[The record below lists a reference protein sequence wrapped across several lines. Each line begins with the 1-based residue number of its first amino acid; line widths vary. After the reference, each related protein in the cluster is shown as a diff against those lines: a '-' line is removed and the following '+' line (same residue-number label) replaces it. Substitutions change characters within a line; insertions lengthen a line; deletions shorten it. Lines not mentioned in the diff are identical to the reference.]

1 MDFKRFRDALAHL
14 ELCGCSPI
22 PKGRLE
28 KADWT
33 DTKNLMLEFYGAEA
47 ALDVAITVLEHIQ
60 LRNDAALLRESRER
74 DHRSGYKKAVR
85 QTYGRMKDMNARV
98 GDSVSLS
105 ARYARLVMVTEH
117 RDEQQ
122 REREVTAVGRGHAD
136 LMKERAS
143 SSIAVNDLFK
153 PDDEGW
159 SPKEVVLLGAAGMGK
174 TMTAR
179 KIMLDWACDRM
190 FEEFDFV
197 FYIHCREGNLLA
209 GEASMADLLARCCPG
224 SALPLDAV
232 LQQPEKLLFIIDGF
246 DELRFS
252 VEQPWWELCE
262 EPGERRPVDVVL
274 ASLLRRR
281 LLCHSSLLIT
291 TRPAALQS
299 LRRLLEHERCAEILG
314 FSEGDRRDYFHRFF
328 GSAEQ
333 AAAAFRFVRGHEL
346 LFTMCL
352 VPIVCWIVCTVLRQQ
367 LGRAGGLA
375 HGPRTT
381 TGIYVLYLSALL
393 CSLRGRQRQEVP
405 AVLRRLCCLAA
416 GGIRGHRV
424 LFEEKEVQGLA
435 LGRQETLPLLLNEH
449 LFQKD
454 ISCVSSYS
462 FIHLSFQEFFAALF
476 YLLED
481 EGEAQEPPV
490 GPSRDVK
497 ELLQSYSSSRNY
509 FILTVR
515 FLFGLLNEDRR
526 RELEQETGCK
536 ISARITED
544 LLEWLQDSQKTA
556 LALLLEET
564 GLVRDLELCHCLYE
578 LQDERLVVTALC
590 PFTGLRLHGLNLNRF
605 DQVVLAFSLRRFPGL
620 QVLELGH
627 CCFLWDEPEDN
638 AAPQPC
644 KKPHR
649 EAQEEGMQSP
659 IHLLCQALEAS
670 GCKLKTLR
678 LDRCELSSACGAA
691 LGSVLGTSPALTEL
705 SLAGNKDLGDE
716 GVRLLCEG
724 LRSGAGSL
732 RELRLGGCSL
742 TAAGCRALAS
752 VLAAA
757 AGLELLDLSDNA
769 VGDGGVREL
778 CAALGGPGRGL
789 QKLELWQCGL
799 TELGCESLA
808 AVLPDT
814 PSLAELHL
822 GGNAVGDGGVRRL
835 SRGLRDPRCRLRTL
849 RLWQCGL
856 TELGCETLA
865 AVLPDSPSLAELHL
879 GGNAVGDGGVRRLSR
894 GLRDPRCRLRTL
906 SLRYS
911 RLTSAC
917 CQDLAAVLSTSP
929 SLEELD
935 LSFSDGLRDAGVE
948 LLCQGLQPRSCRLRT
963 LRLGSCRLT
972 GACRRALAMGTPPLT
987 CLDLSDNELGADGVL
1002 ELCRWLRSPSC
1013 PLRTLGLSTA
1023 GLPQDVLQDLTA
1035 LQQLKPSLR
1044 VGYLLE
1050 QEAPQ
1055 AGAMTRLPFH
1065 RGALPGRR
1073 VPPMLRRGAPL

>member
-1 MDFKRFRDALAHL
+1 MAPGRAGDLLLRALENLCQMDFKRFRDALAHL

-74 DHRSGYKKAVR
+74 
-85 QTYGRMKDMNARV
+85 GRNAEQLPAAFQGLCV
-98 GDSVSLS
+98 QD

-117 RDEQQ
+117 RDEQ
-122 REREVTAVGRGHAD
+122 H
-136 LMKERAS
+136 

-638 AAPQPC
+638 AAPQPS
-644 KKPHR
+644 
-649 EAQEEGMQSP
+649 QEEGMQSP
-659 IHLLCQALEAS
+659 IHLLCQAITGPGPSAPL
-670 GCKLKTLR
+670 CR

-732 RELRLGGCSL
+732 RELR
-742 TAAGCRALAS
+742 
-752 VLAAA
+752 
-757 AGLELLDLSDNA
+757 
-769 VGDGGVREL
+769 
-778 CAALGGPGRGL
+778 
-789 QKLELWQCGL
+789 
-799 TELGCESLA
+799 
-808 AVLPDT
+808 
-814 PSLAELHL
+814 
-822 GGNAVGDGGVRRL
+822 
-835 SRGLRDPRCRLRTL
+835 
-849 RLWQCGL
+849 
-856 TELGCETLA
+856 
-865 AVLPDSPSLAELHL
+865 
-879 GGNAVGDGGVRRLSR
+879 
-894 GLRDPRCRLRTL
+894 
-906 SLRYS
+906 
-911 RLTSAC
+911 
-917 CQDLAAVLSTSP
+917 
-929 SLEELD
+929 
-935 LSFSDGLRDAGVE
+935 
-948 LLCQGLQPRSCRLRT
+948 
-963 LRLGSCRLT
+963 
-972 GACRRALAMGTPPLT
+972 
-987 CLDLSDNELGADGVL
+987 
-1002 ELCRWLRSPSC
+1002 
-1013 PLRTLGLSTA
+1013 
-1023 GLPQDVLQDLTA
+1023 
-1035 LQQLKPSLR
+1035 
-1044 VGYLLE
+1044 
-1050 QEAPQ
+1050 
-1055 AGAMTRLPFH
+1055 
-1065 RGALPGRR
+1065 
-1073 VPPMLRRGAPL
+1073 

>member
-1 MDFKRFRDALAHL
+1 MSWVSPWLCSRGQAVPMHTGSSRSGAPSSGPRQGQGRAEELLLRALEDLSQRDFKRFRDALAHA
-14 ELCGCSPI
+14 ELRGCSPI
-22 PKGRLE
+22 PWGRLE
-28 KADWT
+28 NADYIA
-33 DTKNLMLEFYGAEA
+33 TKNLMVESCGGVKA
-47 ALDVAITVLEHIQ
+47 ALDVAITALEHIQ
-60 LRNDAALLRESRER
+60 LRNAAALLRESRER
-74 DHRSGYKKAVR
+74 DLGPAPLPGSSPSDHRSGYKRAVR
-85 QTYGRMKDMNARV
+85 QTYGRMKDLNARV
-98 GDSVSLS
+98 GDSASLS
-105 ARYARLVMVTEH
+105 ARYARLVLVTEH
-117 RDEQQ
+117 CDEQQ
-122 REREVTAVGRGHAD
+122 REREIAAVGRGHAE
-136 LMKERAS
+136 LLKERAS
-143 SSIAVNDLFK
+143 SSIAIADLFK
-153 PDDEGW
+153 PDAEGW
-159 SPKEVVLLGAAGMGK
+159 SPREVVLLGAAGMGK

-190 FEEFDFV
+190 FEEFDYV

-209 GEASMADLLARCCPG
+209 GEASMADLLERCCPG
-224 SALPLDAV
+224 SSLPLDAV
-232 LQQPEKLLFIIDGF
+232 LQQSEKLLFVIDGF

-252 VEQPWWELCE
+252 VEQPWSELCA

-274 ASLLRRR
+274 TSLFRRR
-281 LLCHSSLLIT
+281 LLRHSSLLIT

-314 FSEGDRRDYFHRFF
+314 FSEADRRDYFQRFF
-328 GSAEQ
+328 GNAEQ
-333 AAAAFRFVRGHEL
+333 AAAAFRFVQGHEL

-367 LGRAGGLA
+367 LGRAGGLE
-375 HGPRTT
+375 HSPRTT

-393 CSLRGRQRQEVP
+393 RSLRGQQRQDVP

-416 GGIRGHRV
+416 SGIRRQRV

-435 LGRQETLPLLLNEH
+435 LGRQDALPLLLNEH

-481 EGEAQEPPV
+481 EGEEQEPPM

-497 ELLQSYSSSRNY
+497 ELLESYGNSRNY

-536 ISARITED
+536 ISARIMQD

-578 LQDERLVVTALC
+578 LQDERLVAAALC
-590 PFTGLRLHGLNLNRF
+590 PFTGLHLHGLNLNRF

-620 QVLELGH
+620 QALELGH

-638 AAPQPC
+638 AAPQLC
-644 KKPHR
+644 KRPHR
-649 EAQEEGMQSP
+649 EAQEEEETLSP
-659 IHLLCQALEAS
+659 IHMLCQALEAS

-691 LGSVLGTSPALTEL
+691 LGSVLGASPALTEL
-705 SLAGNKDLGDE
+705 SLAGNKDLRDE

-724 LRSGAGSL
+724 LRRGAGPL

-742 TAAGCRALAS
+742 TAAGFRAVAA
-752 VLAAA
+752 VLAAVP
-757 AGLELLDLSDNA
+757 GLALLDLSDNA

-778 CAALGGPGRGL
+778 CAVLGGPGCGL
-789 QKLELWQCGL
+789 RKLELWQCGL
-799 TELGCESLA
+799 TELSCESLA
-808 AVLPDT
+808 AALPDT

-835 SRGLRDPRCRLRTL
+835 SQGLRDPRCRLHTL

-856 TELGCETLA
+856 TELSCESLA
-865 AVLPDSPSLAELHL
+865 AALPDTPSLAELHL
-879 GGNAVGDGGVRRLSR
+879 GGNAVGDGGVRRLSQ
-894 GLRDPRCRLRTL
+894 GLRDPRCRLHTL
-906 SLRYS
+906 SLWQCGLS
-911 RLTSAC
+911 GAC
-917 CQDLAAVLSTSP
+917 CEDVCSMLRAGCA
-929 SLEELD
+929 LETLD
-935 LSFSDGLRDAGVE
+935 LSENNLDKGSVRVLCGALR
-948 LLCQGLQPRSCRLRT
+948 QHP
-963 LRLGSCRLT
+963 GS
-972 GACRRALAMGTPPLT
+972 
-987 CLDLSDNELGADGVL
+987 
-1002 ELCRWLRSPSC
+1002 LRSLWLPSSG
-1013 PLRTLGLSTA
+1013 LDEETLQEA
-1023 GLPQDVLQDLTA
+1023 A
-1035 LQQLKPSLR
+1035 A
-1044 VGYLLE
+1044 LE
-1050 QEAPQ
+1050 QVK
-1055 AGAMTRLPFH
+1055 L
-1065 RGALPGRR
+1065 
-1073 VPPMLRRGAPL
+1073 V

>member
-1 MDFKRFRDALAHL
+1 MHTGSSRSGAPGSGHRQVEAKVWDLLLHALDDLSEADFERFRDALAHADL
-14 ELCGCSPI
+14 RGCSPI
-22 PKGRLE
+22 PWGRLE
-28 KADWT
+28 KANRIQ
-33 DTKNLMLEFYGAEA
+33 TKNLMLQRYGAEA
-47 ALDVAITVLEHIQ
+47 ALHAAITALEHIQ
-60 LRNDAALLRESRER
+60 LRNAAALLQEGRER
-74 DHRSGYKKAVR
+74 GGNADSSRPHLPTGARTLLWMGVPVAGLGEVEDDRSGYKRAVR
-85 QTYGRMKDMNARV
+85 QAYGRLKDLNARV
-98 GDSVSLS
+98 GDSASLS
-105 ARYARLVMVTEH
+105 ARYSRLVLVTGPC
-117 RDEQQ
+117 DERQ
-122 REREVTAVGRGHAD
+122 REREIAAVGRGHAE

-143 SSIAVNDLFK
+143 AAVAVADLFK
-153 PDDEGW
+153 PDAEGW

-179 KIMLDWACDRM
+179 KIMVDWACDRV
-190 FEEFDFV
+190 FEEFDYV

-209 GEASMADLLARCCPG
+209 GEASMAELLARCCPG
-224 SALPLDAV
+224 GALPLDAV
-232 LQQPEKLLFIIDGF
+232 LQHSEKLLFVIDGF

-252 VEQPWWELCE
+252 VEQPWSELCA

-274 ASLLRRR
+274 ASLFRRR
-281 LLCHSSLLIT
+281 LLRHSSLLIT

-314 FSEGDRRDYFHRFF
+314 FSEADRRDYFQRFF

-352 VPIVCWIVCTVLRQQ
+352 VPVVCWIVCTVLRQE
-367 LGRAGGLA
+367 LGRTGGLA

-393 CSLRGRQRQEVP
+393 RSLRGQQRQDVP

-416 GGIRGHRV
+416 SGVRRQRV

-435 LGRQETLPLLLNEH
+435 LGRQEALPLLLNEH

-481 EGEAQEPPV
+481 EAEAQEPPV

-497 ELLQSYSSSRNY
+497 ELLESYGSSGNY

-515 FLFGLLNEDRR
+515 FLFGLSNEDRR
-526 RELEQETGCK
+526 RELEQETGCR
-536 ISARITED
+536 ISARITQD
-544 LLEWLQDSQKTA
+544 LLQWLQESQKTA

-564 GLVRDLELCHCLYE
+564 ALVRDLELCHCLYE
-578 LQDERLVVTALC
+578 LQDERLVAAALR
-590 PFTGLRLHGLNLNRF
+590 PFTGLHLHGLNLNRF

-620 QVLELGH
+620 QALELGH
-627 CCFLWDEPEDN
+627 CCFLWDEPEDDAEPQLCKRPHRCVGLR
-638 AAPQPC
+638 AAGPP
-644 KKPHR
+644 KLRGLEASLRR
-649 EAQEEGMQSP
+649 EAQEEEGTQTP

-691 LGSVLGTSPALTEL
+691 LGSVLGISPALTEL
-705 SLAGNKDLGDE
+705 SLAGNKDLRDE

-724 LRSGAGSL
+724 LRRGAAPL

-742 TAAGCRALAS
+742 TAAGLRAVAA

-757 AGLELLDLSDNA
+757 PGLAVLDLSDNA

-778 CAALGGPGRGL
+778 CAALGGSGSGL
-789 QKLELWQCGL
+789 RKLELWQCGL
-799 TELGCESLA
+799 TELSCESLA

-835 SRGLRDPRCRLRTL
+835 SQGLRDPRCRLRTL

-856 TELGCETLA
+856 TEPSCESLA
-865 AVLPDSPSLAELHL
+865 AALPDTPSLAELHL
-879 GGNAVGDGGVRRLSR
+879 GGNAVGDGGVRRLSQ

-906 SLRYS
+906 SLWQCGLS
-911 RLTSAC
+911 GAC
-917 CQDLAAVLSTSP
+917 CEDVCSVLRAGCALE
-929 SLEELD
+929 SL
-935 LSFSDGLRDAGVE
+935 
-948 LLCQGLQPRSCRLRT
+948 
-963 LRLGSCRLT
+963 
-972 GACRRALAMGTPPLT
+972 
-987 CLDLSDNELGADGVL
+987 
-1002 ELCRWLRSPSC
+1002 
-1013 PLRTLGLSTA
+1013 
-1023 GLPQDVLQDLTA
+1023 
-1035 LQQLKPSLR
+1035 
-1044 VGYLLE
+1044 
-1050 QEAPQ
+1050 
-1055 AGAMTRLPFH
+1055 
-1065 RGALPGRR
+1065 
-1073 VPPMLRRGAPL
+1073 

>member
-1 MDFKRFRDALAHL
+1 MGLCGAGGVSQGSCHGAVCGAAGVSQWLCSRGQAVPMHMGSSRSGAPGSGHWQGQGRAGDLLLRALEDLSQLDFKRFRDALAHA
-14 ELCGCSPI
+14 ELRGCSPI
-22 PKGRLE
+22 PWGRLQN
-28 KADWT
+28 ADWI

-47 ALDVAITVLEHIQ
+47 ALDVAMTVLEHIQ
-60 LRNDAALLRESRER
+60 LRNSAAVLRESRER
-74 DHRSGYKKAVR
+74 ELGPAPLLGSSPSDHRSGYKRAVR
-85 QTYGRMKDMNARV
+85 QAYGRMKDLNGRL
-98 GDSVSLS
+98 GDSASLS

-117 RDEQQ
+117 RDERQ
-122 REREVTAVGRGHAD
+122 REREIAAVGRGHAD
-136 LMKERAS
+136 LMKERAG
-143 SSIAVNDLFK
+143 SSIAVADLFK
-153 PDDEGW
+153 PDEEGW

-224 SALPLDAV
+224 SPLPLDAV
-232 LQQPEKLLFIIDGF
+232 LQQPEKLLFVIDGF

-252 VEQPWWELCE
+252 VEQPWSELCA
-262 EPGERRPVDVVL
+262 EPGERRPVAVVL
-274 ASLLRRR
+274 ASLFRRR

-314 FSEGDRRDYFHRFF
+314 FSEADRRDYFQRFF

-352 VPIVCWIVCTVLRQQ
+352 VPVVCWIVCTVLRQQ

-393 CSLRGRQRQEVP
+393 RSLRGWQRQDVP

-416 GGIRGHRV
+416 GGVRGQRV
-424 LFEEKEVQGLA
+424 LFEEKEVQGLV
-435 LGRQETLPLLLNEH
+435 LGRQEALPLLLNEH

-454 ISCVSSYS
+454 ISCVSSYG

-481 EGEAQEPPV
+481 EGEEQEPLV
-490 GPSRDVK
+490 GPSRDVR
-497 ELLQSYSSSRNY
+497 ELLESYGSSRNY
-509 FILTVR
+509 FVLTVR

-536 ISARITED
+536 ISARITQD

-578 LQDERLVVTALC
+578 LQDERLVAAALC

-627 CCFLWDEPEDN
+627 CCFLWDEPEDT
-638 AAPQPC
+638 AEPQPC
-644 KKPHR
+644 KKLRR
-649 EAQEEGMQSP
+649 EAQEEEGMLSP
-659 IHLLCQALEAS
+659 IHMLCQALEAS

-678 LDRCELSSACGAA
+678 LDRCELSTACGTA
-691 LGSVLGTSPALTEL
+691 LASVLGTSPALAEL
-705 SLAGNKDLGDE
+705 GLAGNKDLGDE
-716 GVRLLCEG
+716 GVRMLCEG
-724 LRSGAGSL
+724 LRRGAGPL
-732 RELRLGGCSL
+732 RELRLGGCSI

-757 AGLELLDLSDNA
+757 PGLALLDLSDNA

-778 CAALGGPGRGL
+778 CAALRGPGRGL
-789 QKLELWQCGL
+789 RKLELWQCGL
-799 TELGCESLA
+799 TELS
-808 AVLPDT
+808 
-814 PSLAELHL
+814 
-822 GGNAVGDGGVRRL
+822 
-835 SRGLRDPRCRLRTL
+835 
-849 RLWQCGL
+849 
-856 TELGCETLA
+856 CETLA

-879 GGNAVGDGGVRRLSR
+879 GGNAVGDGGVKRLSP
-894 GLRDPRCRLRTL
+894 GLRDPRCRLR
-906 SLRYS
+906 SLRLWQCG
-911 RLTSAC
+911 LTELSC
-917 CQDLAAVLSTSP
+917 ETLAAVLPDSP
-929 SLEELD
+929 SLAELHLGGNAVGDGGVKRLSPGLRDPRCRLRSLSLWQCGLLGACCEDVCSVLRAGCALETLD
-935 LSFSDGLRDAGVE
+935 LSENNLDN
-948 LLCQGLQPRSCRLRT
+948 
-963 LRLGSCRLT
+963 GSV
-972 GACRRALAMGTPPLT
+972 RAL
-987 CLDLSDNELGADGVL
+987 
-1002 ELCRWLRSPSC
+1002 CR
-1013 PLRTLGLSTA
+1013 A
-1023 GLPQDVLQDLTA
+1023 
-1035 LQQLKPSLR
+1035 
-1044 VGYLLE
+1044 LE
-1050 QEAPQ
+1050 QHPGSLQ
-1055 AGAMTRLPFH
+1055 RLWLPSS
-1065 RGALPGRR
+1065 GLDEETLQEVAALEQVRL
-1073 VPPMLRRGAPL
+1073 V

>member
-1 MDFKRFRDALAHL
+1 MHTGSSRSSAPGSGHWQRGCRAGELLLRALEDLSQLDFKLFRDALAHA
-14 ELCGCSPI
+14 ELRGCSPI
-22 PKGRLE
+22 PWGRLE
-28 KADWT
+28 KADWI

-60 LRNDAALLRESRER
+60 RRNAAALLRESRER
-74 DHRSGYKKAVR
+74 ALGPASLLGSSPSDHRSGYKRAVR
-85 QTYGRMKDMNARV
+85 QAYGRMKDPNARV

-117 RDEQQ
+117 RDEHQ
-122 REREVTAVGRGHAD
+122 REREIAAVGRGHAD

-143 SSIAVNDLFK
+143 CSIAIADLFK

-179 KIMLDWACDRM
+179 KIMLDWACNQM

-197 FYIHCREGNLLA
+197 FYIHCREGNVLA
-209 GEASMADLLARCCPG
+209 GEASMADLLERCCPG

-252 VEQPWWELCE
+252 VEQPWSELCA

-281 LLCHSSLLIT
+281 LLPHSSLLIT
-291 TRPAALQS
+291 TRPAALQN
-299 LRRLLEHERCAEILG
+299 LRRLLQHERCAEILG
-314 FSEGDRRDYFHRFF
+314 FSEADRRDYFQRFF

-352 VPIVCWIVCTVLRQQ
+352 VPVVCWIVCTVLRQQ

-375 HGPRTT
+375 HSPRTT

-393 CSLRGRQRQEVP
+393 RSLRGRQRQDVP

-416 GGIRGHRV
+416 GGLGGHRV

-435 LGRQETLPLLLNEH
+435 LGRQEALPLLLNEH

-497 ELLQSYSSSRNY
+497 ELLESYGSCRNY

-536 ISARITED
+536 ISARIMQD

-578 LQDERLVVTALC
+578 LQDERLVAAALC

-627 CCFLWDEPEDN
+627 CCFLWDEPEDT
-638 AAPQPC
+638 AEPQPC
-644 KKPHR
+644 KKPHG
-649 EAQEEGMQSP
+649 EAPEEERTPPP
-659 IHLLCQALEAS
+659 IHSLCQALEAS
-670 GCKLKTLR
+670 GCQLKTLR

-705 SLAGNKDLGDE
+705 GLAGNKDLGDE
-716 GVRLLCEG
+716 GVRRLCEG
-724 LRSGAGSL
+724 LRRGAGPL

-752 VLAAA
+752 VLAAVP
-757 AGLELLDLSDNA
+757 GLALLDLSDNA

-778 CAALGGPGRGL
+778 CAALRGPGRGL
-789 QKLELWQCGL
+789 RKLELWQCGL
-799 TELGCESLA
+799 TELGCETLA
-808 AVLPDT
+808 AVLADT

-865 AVLPDSPSLAELHL
+865 AVLADSPSLAELHL
-879 GGNAVGDGGVRRLSR
+879 GGNAVGDGGVRRLSP

-906 SLRYS
+906 SLWQCG
-911 RLTSAC
+911 LLGAC
-917 CQDLAAVLSTSP
+917 CEDLCSALRAGCA
-929 SLEELD
+929 LETLD
-935 LSFSDGLRDAGVE
+935 LSENNLDKGSVQALCWALGQHPGSLQKLWLPSSGLDE
-948 LLCQGLQPRSCRLRT
+948 ET
-963 LRLGSCRLT
+963 LRE
-972 GACRRALAMGTPPLT
+972 AA
-987 CLDLSDNELGADGVL
+987 E
-1002 ELCRWLRSPSC
+1002 
-1013 PLRTLGLSTA
+1013 
-1023 GLPQDVLQDLTA
+1023 
-1035 LQQLKPSLR
+1035 
-1044 VGYLLE
+1044 LE
-1050 QEAPQ
+1050 QVK
-1055 AGAMTRLPFH
+1055 L
-1065 RGALPGRR
+1065 
-1073 VPPMLRRGAPL
+1073 V

>member
-1 MDFKRFRDALAHL
+1 MHMGSSRSGAPGSGHWQGQGRAGDLLLRALEDLSQLDFKRFRDALAHA
-14 ELCGCSPI
+14 ELRGCSPI
-22 PKGRLE
+22 PWGRLQN
-28 KADWT
+28 ADWI
-33 DTKNLMLEFYGAEA
+33 DTKNLMLEFYGTEA
-47 ALDVAITVLEHIQ
+47 ALDVAMTVLEHIQ
-60 LRNDAALLRESRER
+60 LRNTAAVLRESRER
-74 DHRSGYKKAVR
+74 ELGPAPLLGSSPPDHRSGYKRAVR
-85 QTYGRMKDMNARV
+85 QAYGRMKDLNGRL
-98 GDSVSLS
+98 GDSASLS

-117 RDEQQ
+117 RDERQ
-122 REREVTAVGRGHAD
+122 REREIAAVGRGHAD
-136 LMKERAS
+136 LMKERAG
-143 SSIAVNDLFK
+143 SSIAVADLFK
-153 PDDEGW
+153 PDEEGW

-224 SALPLDAV
+224 SPLPLDAV
-232 LQQPEKLLFIIDGF
+232 LQQPEKLLFVIDGF

-252 VEQPWWELCE
+252 VEQPWSELCA
-262 EPGERRPVDVVL
+262 EPGERRPVAVVL
-274 ASLLRRR
+274 ASLFRRR

-314 FSEGDRRDYFHRFF
+314 FSEADRRDYFQRFF

-352 VPIVCWIVCTVLRQQ
+352 VPVVCWIVCTVLRQQ

-393 CSLRGRQRQEVP
+393 RSLRGRQRQDVP

-416 GGIRGHRV
+416 GGVRGQRV
-424 LFEEKEVQGLA
+424 LFEEQEVQGLA
-435 LGRQETLPLLLNEH
+435 LGRQEALPLLLNEH

-454 ISCVSSYS
+454 ISCVSSYG

-481 EGEAQEPPV
+481 EGEEQEPLV

-497 ELLQSYSSSRNY
+497 ELLESYGSSRNY
-509 FILTVR
+509 FVLTVR

-536 ISARITED
+536 ISARITQD

-578 LQDERLVVTALC
+578 LQDERLVAAALC

-627 CCFLWDEPEDN
+627 CCFLWDEPEDT
-638 AAPQPC
+638 AEPQPC
-644 KKPHR
+644 KKLRR
-649 EAQEEGMQSP
+649 EAQEEEGMLSP
-659 IHLLCQALEAS
+659 IHMLCQALEAS

-678 LDRCELSSACGAA
+678 LDRCELSTACGTA
-691 LGSVLGTSPALTEL
+691 LGSVLGTSPALIEL
-705 SLAGNKDLGDE
+705 GLAGNKDLGDE
-716 GVRLLCEG
+716 GVRMLCEG
-724 LRSGAGSL
+724 LRRGAGPL
-732 RELRLGGCSL
+732 RELRLGGCSI
-742 TAAGCRALAS
+742 TAAGCRALAP

-757 AGLELLDLSDNA
+757 PGLALLDLSDNA

-778 CAALGGPGRGL
+778 CAALRGPGRGL
-789 QKLELWQCGL
+789 RRLELWQCGL
-799 TELGCESLA
+799 TELSCETLA

-835 SRGLRDPRCRLRTL
+835 SPGLRDPRCRLRSL

-879 GGNAVGDGGVRRLSR
+879 GGNAVGDGGVRRLSP
-894 GLRDPRCRLRTL
+894 GLRDPRCRLRSL
-906 SLRYS
+906 SLWQCG
-911 RLTSAC
+911 LLGAC
-917 CQDLAAVLSTSP
+917 CEDVCSVLRAGCA
-929 SLEELD
+929 LETLD
-935 LSFSDGLRDAGVE
+935 LSENSLDN
-948 LLCQGLQPRSCRLRT
+948 
-963 LRLGSCRLT
+963 GSV
-972 GACRRALAMGTPPLT
+972 RALCRALGQHPGSLQRLWLPSSG
-987 CLDLSDNELGADGVL
+987 LDE
-1002 ELCRWLRSPSC
+1002 E
-1013 PLRTLGLSTA
+1013 TLQEA
-1023 GLPQDVLQDLTA
+1023 A
-1035 LQQLKPSLR
+1035 A
-1044 VGYLLE
+1044 LE
-1050 QEAPQ
+1050 QVK
-1055 AGAMTRLPFH
+1055 L
-1065 RGALPGRR
+1065 
-1073 VPPMLRRGAPL
+1073 V